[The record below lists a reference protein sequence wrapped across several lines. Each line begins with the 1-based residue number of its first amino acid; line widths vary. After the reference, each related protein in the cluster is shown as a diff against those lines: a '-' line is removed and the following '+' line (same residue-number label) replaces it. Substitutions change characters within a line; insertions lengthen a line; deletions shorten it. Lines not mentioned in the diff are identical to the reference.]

1 MSAQELLWA
10 ETTNIIWER
19 GSVSPGQGIKATE
32 PGVML
37 GVKQPTHQADSY
49 FFFFGGVGGGGLD
62 SLEK

>member
-32 PGVML
+32 PGVTL
-37 GVKQPTHQADSY
+37 GVKQPTYQADSY
-49 FFFFGGVGGGGLD
+49 FFWGGWGGGLD